1 MSAGQFSRPIGGALP
16 LIFLLLSRT
25 ALQADLSPS
34 IHLSD
39 DGPTLIQSGPS
50 ARTLYDETVLR
61 TLELRFESADW
72 WDQLTANYGTG
83 ENILADLTV
92 EGVTYPEVGV
102 RFRGN
107 TSYTRTGDSEKKSFN
122 IEMDFVDEDQTLMGY
137 RTLNLNNAYLDP
149 SFMRKVL
156 YFHEARNYV
165 PTPKANHVHLTI
177 NGQNWGVYAN
187 VQQINADMVAEW
199 FPSNDGDRWKIETG
213 GAGGGQPGG
222 AGANPGRWPP
232 RGGVPPSADTTGTN
246 PSWQPPGGRGT
257 TQRRHDGNQPEL
269 ATARGRGTTR
279 RAARCRRLR
288 RRQGSDLAGRRSDR
302 VRVPL
307 SAQGGKH
314 R

>member
-50 ARTLYDETVLR
+50 A
-61 TLELRFESADW
+61 
-72 WDQLTANYGTG
+72 
-83 ENILADLTV
+83 
-92 EGVTYPEVGV
+92 
-102 RFRGN
+102 
-107 TSYTRTGDSEKKSFN
+107 
-122 IEMDFVDEDQTLMGY
+122 
-137 RTLNLNNAYLDP
+137 
-149 SFMRKVL
+149 
-156 YFHEARNYV
+156 
-165 PTPKANHVHLTI
+165 
-177 NGQNWGVYAN
+177 

-222 AGANPGRWPP
+222 AGANPGRRPP

>member
-1 MSAGQFSRPIGGALP
+1 MSAGQFSRPIGGAL
-16 LIFLLLSRT
+16 LLLFSLLSRT

-39 DGPTLIQSGPS
+39 DGSTLIQSGPS
-50 ARTLYDETVLR
+50 ASTLYDETVLR
-61 TLELRFESADW
+61 TLELRFESPDW

-92 EGVTYPEVGV
+92 EGITYPEVGV

-137 RTLNLNNAYLDP
+137 RTLNLHNSYLDP
-149 SFMRKVL
+149 SFMREVL

-199 FPSNDGDRWKIETG
+199 FPSNDGDRWKVEAG
-213 GAGGGQPGG
+213 GAGGGQPDG
-222 AGANPGRWPP
+222 AGANPGRRPP
-232 RGGVPPSADTTGTN
+232 RGGVPPIADTTRTN
-246 PSWQPPGGRGT
+246 PGQQPPGGRG
-257 TQRRHDGNQPEL
+257 L
-269 ATARGRGTTR
+269 W
-279 RAARCRRLR
+279 
-288 RRQGSDLAGRRSDR
+288 RRQGSDLSGRRSDR
-302 VRVPL
+302 VRIPL